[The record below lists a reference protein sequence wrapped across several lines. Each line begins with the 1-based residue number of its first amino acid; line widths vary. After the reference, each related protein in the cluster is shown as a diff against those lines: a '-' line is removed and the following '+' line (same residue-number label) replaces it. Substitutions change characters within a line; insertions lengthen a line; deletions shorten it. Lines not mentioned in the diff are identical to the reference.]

1 MKITVEVWSD
11 IFCPFC
17 YIGKS
22 KFESALE
29 KFSRKEE
36 VEVIYKSFEL
46 NPNSQKSQD
55 GDIHSIIASK
65 YGVSYEQAKMNNDNI
80 VEQAALAGLTFNF
93 DTLVPTNSFDAHR
106 MIHFAAKYGKMKEMT
121 EALFAAYFTDSKNVS
136 DKETLAN
143 IAVVI
148 GLDKEEALKALNSDA
163 YGKEV
168 RADEE
173 EGSKLGVNS
182 VPFFVFNRK
191 FAVSGAQSPEA
202 FLSVLEKAFEDEE
215 ILNDV
220 NEEKDEEDTEDR
232 CAGGTC
238 KI

>member
-1 MKITVEVWSD
+1 MKIEVWSD

-17 YIGKS
+17 YIGKR
-22 KFESALE
+22 KFEIALE
-29 KFSRKEE
+29 EFSRKDE
-36 VEVIYKSFEL
+36 VEVVYKSFEL
-46 NPNSQKSQD
+46 NPNAAKSYD
-55 GDIHSIIASK
+55 VDIHSLIASK
-65 YGVSYEQAKMNNDNI
+65 YGISYEKAKINNDNI
-80 VEQAALAGLTFNF
+80 VEQAAEVGVTFNF

-106 MIHFAAKYGKMKEMT
+106 MIHFAAQYGKMKEMT
-121 EALFAAYFTDSKNVS
+121 EALFAAYFTDSKDVS

-173 EGSKLGVNS
+173 EGSQLGVNS

-191 FAVSGAQSPEA
+191 FAVSGAQSPET
-202 FLSVLEKAFEDEE
+202 FLSVLEKAFADEE

-220 NEEKDEEDTEDR
+220 NEEDTEDG